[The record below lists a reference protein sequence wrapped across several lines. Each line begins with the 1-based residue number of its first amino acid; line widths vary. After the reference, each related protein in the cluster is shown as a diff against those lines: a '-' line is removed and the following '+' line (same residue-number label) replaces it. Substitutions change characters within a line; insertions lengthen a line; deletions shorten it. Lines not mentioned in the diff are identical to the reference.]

1 MEFLAQKQ
9 CKKCRNIDEYQI
21 TKIEAAFSLKDDFIY
36 NQACSKC
43 GSKDYV
49 SYSRDLV
56 AVDQEILDIWGNN
69 PSYHFLD
76 QDEDLLL
83 AYMQYMPILLNA
95 VDNNLYPQEKLNI
108 VILALCILLYDNT
121 GDYSQYSAEE
131 SKKMQQN
138 AAIIQAEL
146 LKRNNIIFKHQDV
159 IMNYIKKRVFPLIDL
174 KI

>member
-1 MEFLAQKQ
+1 MEFLAHKQ
-9 CKKCRNIDEYQI
+9 CKKCRNIDKYSL

-43 GSKDYV
+43 GDKNYIN
-49 SYSRDLV
+49 YSRDLV
-56 AVDQEILDIWGNN
+56 AIDQELLDIWGNN
-69 PSYHFLD
+69 LSYQFLD

-83 AYMQYMPILLNA
+83 ADMQYMPILLNA
-95 VDNNLYPQEKLNI
+95 VDNNIYPQEKLNI
-108 VILALCILLYDNT
+108 IILALCILLYDNT

-131 SKKMQQN
+131 SKKIQQN

-146 LKRNNIIFKHQDV
+146 LKRNNIIFEYRDV